1 MASVGEDSFVP
12 VAPLKELRAAGR
24 KRVTLNERVVI
35 LFYVNGEVY
44 ALDHFCYRKP
54 KLLDSLIAHSY
65 HHNCG

>member
-54 KLLDSLIAHSY
+54 RQPH
-65 HHNCG
+65 